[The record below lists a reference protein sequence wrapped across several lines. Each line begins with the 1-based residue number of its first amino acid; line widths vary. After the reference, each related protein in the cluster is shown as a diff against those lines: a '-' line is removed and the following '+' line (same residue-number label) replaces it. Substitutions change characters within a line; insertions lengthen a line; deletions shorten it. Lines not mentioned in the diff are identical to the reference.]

1 MTGSFS
7 AQKWANWSARG
18 LLLWLLPLP
27 LVPALFVALLRGN
40 IGRFIGILAA
50 LVLFWLGAQWLRRG
64 LQQER
69 EYAGRTVGRAPR
81 VPKKLLGT
89 VMVTLGTLSCSWLA
103 VGQSPFLAALIAA
116 LAFLGCYLS
125 YGLDPRRDKTVPIA
139 DGFGYSSE
147 EILAA
152 VEAAET
158 KISAIEAA
166 ARRFS
171 NRELLARLERIT
183 SLARRIVANLETDP
197 RDLRRTRKFINVYLD
212 GAMRVTS
219 NYAQTIEK
227 TGSGEL
233 TGKYRELLVTIE
245 EVFQQQHDG
254 LLRNDVNELDIQME
268 VLMKQLRHEG
278 IL

>member
-1 MTGSFS
+1 MAGISS
-7 AQKWANWSARG
+7 AKWANWSARG
-18 LLLWLLPLP
+18 VLLWLLPLP

-40 IGRFIGILAA
+40 IGRFMGILAA

-69 EYAGRTVGRAPR
+69 EFAGRTVGRAPP
-81 VPKKLLGT
+81 VPQKLIGT
-89 VMVTLGTLSCSWLA
+89 VLVTLGTLSCSWLA
-103 VGQSPFLAALIAA
+103 IGQSPLFAGLIAA

-125 YGLDPRRDKTVPIA
+125 YGLDPRRDKPVPIA
-139 DGFGYSSE
+139 DGFGYTSE
-147 EILAA
+147 EIIAA

-158 KISAIEAA
+158 KITAIETA
-166 ARRFS
+166 ARGFT
-171 NRELLARLERIT
+171 NRELVVRLERIT
-183 SLARRIVANLETDP
+183 SLARRIVANLQTDP

-219 NYAQTIEK
+219 NYVQTIDK
-227 TGSGEL
+227 AGSAEL

-254 LLRNDVNELDIQME
+254 LLRNDMLDLDIQME
-268 VLMKQLRHEG
+268 VLMKQLRNEG
-278 IL
+278 LL

>member
-1 MTGSFS
+1 MAGIST
-7 AQKWANWSARG
+7 AKKWANWSPRG

-40 IGRFIGILAA
+40 ITRFLGILAA
-50 LVLFWLGAQWLRRG
+50 LALFWSGAQWVRRG

-69 EYAGRTVGRAPR
+69 EFVGRAVGRAPR
-81 VPKKLLGT
+81 VPQKLIGT
-89 VMVTLGTLSCSWLA
+89 VMVSLGSLACSCLA
-103 VGQSPFLAALIAA
+103 IGHSPLLAGLIAA
-116 LAFLGCYLS
+116 LAFLGCFLS
-125 YGLDPRRDKTVPIA
+125 YGLDPRRDKTVPVT

-158 KISAIEAA
+158 KIAAIEAA
-166 ARRFS
+166 ARGFS
-171 NRELLARLERIT
+171 NRELVARLERIT
-183 SLARRIVANLETDP
+183 VLARRIVSNLQADP

-219 NYAQTIEK
+219 NYAQTIKK

-254 LLRNDVNELDIQME
+254 LLRNDLNDLDIQME

>member
-1 MTGSFS
+1 MAGNSF
-7 AQKWANWSARG
+7 AKKWASWSARG

-40 IGRFIGILAA
+40 IGRFIGILGA
-50 LVLFWLGAQWLRRG
+50 LVLLWLGAQWLRRG

-69 EYAGRTVGRAPR
+69 AYAGRTVGRAPR

-103 VGQSPFLAALIAA
+103 VGQSPLLATLVAA

-125 YGLDPRRDKTVPIA
+125 YGLDPRRDKTVAIA
-139 DGFGYSSE
+139 NGFGYSSE

-158 KISAIEAA
+158 KINAIEEA
-166 ARRFS
+166 ARRFN
-171 NRELLARLERIT
+171 NRELVARLERIT

-227 TGSGEL
+227 TSSGEL
-233 TGKYRELLVTIE
+233 TGKYRELLLTIE

-254 LLRNDVNELDIQME
+254 LLRNDVNDLDVQME